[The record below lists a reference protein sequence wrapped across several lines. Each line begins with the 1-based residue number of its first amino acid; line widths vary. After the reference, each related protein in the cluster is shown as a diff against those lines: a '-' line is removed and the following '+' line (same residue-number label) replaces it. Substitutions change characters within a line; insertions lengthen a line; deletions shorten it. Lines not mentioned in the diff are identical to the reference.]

1 MRILIVMDPL
11 ERVDVYKDTTFGFM
25 LSAQALEHEVHFCE
39 QSQLFVRNGKSYA
52 GAAPIEVCLDP
63 ESPFRLGFFTEIP
76 LSHFHTVWMR
86 KDPPVDRAYLH
97 ATHVLDFAASHSFI
111 VNSPRGIRY
120 ANEKL
125 YAQMFPAYC
134 PETLVSRD
142 CQQLKALVRNSSEA
156 IVVKPVDGHGGAGVF
171 VIQPDDRNAGSI
183 IETLT
188 EDGRRWVVA
197 QTYIPEARIGDKR
210 IILING
216 EVQGAILRVPQSDD
230 NRGNI
235 HVGGRVEH
243 TELTDRELEICQ
255 TLAPRLRQ
263 DGLWFVGLD
272 IIGDYLTEI
281 NVTSPTGIR
290 EIQELTG
297 RDVGKEYVKW
307 VEEQIQSA

>member
-11 ERVDVYKDTTFGFM
+11 DRVDVYKDTTFGFM
-25 LSAQALEHEVHFCE
+25 LSAQALQHQVYFCE
-39 QSQLFVRNGKSYA
+39 QAQLFVRNGYGFA
-52 GAAPIEVCLDP
+52 HAALIEVDLNP
-63 ESPFRLGFFTEIP
+63 KAPFQLGVFEETA
-76 LSHFHTVWMR
+76 LSDFHTVWMR

-97 ATHVLDFAASHSFI
+97 ATHILDLAASDTFV

-125 YAQMFPAYC
+125 YAQMFPQFC

-142 CQQLKALVRNSSEA
+142 CKQLKMLIRNAPEP

-171 VIQPDDRNAGSI
+171 VVHPDDRNAGSI

-188 EDGRRWVVA
+188 EDGQRWVVA
-197 QTYIPEARIGDKR
+197 QTYIPKARIGDKR
-210 IILING
+210 IILIDG
-216 EVQGAILRVPQSDD
+216 EIQGAILRVPQSDD

-243 TELTDRELEICQ
+243 TELTQRESEICRA
-255 TLAPRLRQ
+255 LGPRLRE

-290 EIQELTG
+290 EIQEFTG
-297 RDVGKEYVKW
+297 RDVGHAYVQW
-307 VEEQIQSA
+307 VAEQTQAR